1 MATTL
6 KEVLDL
12 IKAEQAEQVE
22 RIDADRYLSAD
33 GRALRKAE
41 VKRTAAERAG
51 AATAAELGRLRS
63 ATAAERERYDV
74 ARRRY
79 SDGLDVPRQQLALSR
94 AQNIVEGGDW
104 SAVKSAID
112 TAVRDG
118 DRYAVEA
125 FGTLMPKIT
134 KQFVSASNGKQHM
147 SVIEAQAALGQAAQ
161 ALEPVD
167 VAQARQWV
175 TQAEQAEAEALEAA
189 SMLRFEGEWSGDRG
203 LVMAIDGAV
212 DGAPAGPVTTAS
224 GGLETAPGRSWMMR

>member
-1 MATTL
+1 MATIL

-51 AATAAELGRLRS
+51 AATSAELGRLRS
-63 ATAAERERYDV
+63 VTAAERERYDV
-74 ARRRY
+74 ARRRQA
-79 SDGLDVPRQQLALSR
+79 DGLDVPRQQLALAMAENTFAS
-94 AQNIVEGGDW
+94 GDW
-104 SAVKSAID
+104 RAVD
-112 TAVRDG
+112 TAVADAVKMG
-118 DRYAVEA
+118 DRYAIRA
-125 FGTLMPKIT
+125 FENLWPRIKA
-134 KQFVSASNGKQHM
+134 KFVTANDGKTHM
-147 SVIEAQAALGQAAQ
+147 AVIAAENQLSQAAL

-189 SMLRFEGEWSGDRG
+189 SMLRFEGAWNNDVS
-203 LVMAIDGAV
+203 LVRAIDGAV
-212 DGAPAGPVTTAS
+212 DGAPAGPVMTAS
-224 GGLETAPGRSWMMR
+224 GGLESPPGRSWMVG

>member
-6 KEVLDL
+6 REVLDL

-22 RIDADRYLSAD
+22 RINADPHLNAE
-33 GRALRKAE
+33 GKAVRKAE
-41 VKRTAAERAG
+41 VKRTANERVF
-51 AATAAELGRLRS
+51 AATAAELGRLR
-63 ATAAERERYDV
+63 AVTAAERERYDV

-104 SAVKSAID
+104 SAVKTAID

-118 DRYAVEA
+118 DRYAVDA

-147 SVIEAQAALGQAAQ
+147 SVIEAQAALGQAALS
-161 ALEPVD
+161 LEPVD

-175 TQAEQAEAEALEAA
+175 TQAEQAEIEAEQAA
-189 SMLRFEGEWSGDRG
+189 AMLRFEGSWSGDTG
-203 LVMAIDGAV
+203 LVRAIDGAV
-212 DGAPAGPVTTAS
+212 DGAPAGPVMTPS
-224 GGLETAPGRSWMMR
+224 GGLTSAPGQSWLK

>member
-6 KEVLDL
+6 REVLDL

-104 SAVKSAID
+104 SAVKTAID

-125 FGTLMPKIT
+125 FGTLMPKIA

-175 TQAEQAEAEALEAA
+175 TQAEQAEIEAEQAA
-189 SMLRFEGEWSGDRG
+189 AMLRFEGSWSGDTG
-203 LVMAIDGAV
+203 LMRAIDGAV